1 MAFGT
6 LSKIFTATVTDQM
19 NRTSTMDI
27 NLDTHKVALYGN
39 TGTPDQTVASAN
51 AAYNVAASPWVTANE
66 TTATGWPAGGNPLT
80 SVTSTFSTNVYTFDA
95 ADRPGGANDTVS
107 AAYGCL
113 IYDDTVTAPVADQAW
128 CWLAFGGSNSVSG
141 GTFTVVFNASGIM
154 TLTV

>member
-6 LSKIFTATVTDQM
+6 LSKIFTATVTDLM
-19 NRTSTMDI
+19 NNTTAMDI
-27 NLDTHKVALYGN
+27 NTDTHNIALYGN

-66 TTATGWPAGGNPLT
+66 TTATGWPAGGLALT
-80 SVTSTFSTNVYTFDA
+80 GISSTFATNVYTFDA
-95 ADRPGGANDTVS
+95 ADRPGGASDTVT

-113 IYDDTVTAPVADQAW
+113 IYDFTITTPVAKQAW
-128 CWLAFGGSNSVSG
+128 CWLAFGGPNSVTA